1 MNLDRKVALVTGG
14 GAGIGRAIALLLAEK
29 GADVAVNYS
38 RSQEAAELTAGEIEK
53 LGRKSMAVQADVAD
67 DGAVRRM
74 VAAVADTL
82 GGLHILINNA
92 GYTRQIKM
100 NDLEAVDDEAWERTM
115 AVNVKGPFQCAR
127 AAAPHMQEAGAG
139 VIVNISSLAG
149 ALGQGSSL
157 PYCAS
162 KAALNRV
169 TRLLARILAPT
180 IRVNAVAPGVVDTRW
195 VEGMTGF
202 VRSAQMQTPMRRI
215 AQPHDVA
222 QVVVS
227 LVTAAEFVTGQIVN
241 VDGGLSA

>member
-29 GADVAVNYS
+29 GADVAVNYL

-100 NDLEAVDDEAWERTM
+100 KDLEAVDDEAWERTM

-127 AAAPHMQEAGAG
+127 AAAPHMQEAG
-139 VIVNISSLAG
+139 
-149 ALGQGSSL
+149 
-157 PYCAS
+157 
-162 KAALNRV
+162 ALNRV

-227 LVTAAEFVTGQIVN
+227 LVTAADFVTGQIVN